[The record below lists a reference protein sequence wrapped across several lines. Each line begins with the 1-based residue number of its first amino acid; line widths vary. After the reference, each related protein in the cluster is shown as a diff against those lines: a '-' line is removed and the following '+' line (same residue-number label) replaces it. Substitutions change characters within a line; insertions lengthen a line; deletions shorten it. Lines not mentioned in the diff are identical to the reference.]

1 MRPARRFQRTVSV
14 GRLSLGVG
22 WELYREPSWDLYVR
36 LRFFLIPPGARDTQ
50 A

>member
-1 MRPARRFQRTVSV
+1 MRRFHRTVSL

-36 LRFFLIPPGARDTQ
+36 LRFFLIPPDKKED
-50 A
+50 